1 MLGGGRGRPR
11 GPRPPVN
18 APSPTGTVSS
28 SDSDD
33 GRQDSEGGE
42 GDAYQGSNEGKE
54 SQEMNRIVEGPKG
67 DCSQQTKKRGAPVQR
82 GKGRA
87 RGGGKRRK
95 H

>member
-18 APSPTGTVSS
+18 APSRTGTVSS

-33 GRQDSEGGE
+33 GRQDSE

>member
-1 MLGGGRGRPR
+1 MVDE
-11 GPRPPVN
+11 GPARDLN

-54 SQEMNRIVEGPKG
+54 SQEMNRIV
-67 DCSQQTKKRGAPVQR
+67 
-82 GKGRA
+82 
-87 RGGGKRRK
+87 
-95 H
+95 